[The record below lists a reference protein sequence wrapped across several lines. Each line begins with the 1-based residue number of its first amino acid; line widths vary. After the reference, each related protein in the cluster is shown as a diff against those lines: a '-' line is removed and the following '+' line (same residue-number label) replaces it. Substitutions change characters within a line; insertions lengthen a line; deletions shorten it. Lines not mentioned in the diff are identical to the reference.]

1 MEFQSDN
8 PYTNR
13 DYPPAPSGPNG
24 DALATGAMILGILAA
39 ILCATLT
46 LYPTFILGS
55 IGIVLALLSRG
66 RAARSDLKAR
76 IGMACAA
83 ACIAFNCCAVTATL
97 KAIQTDPQILE
108 KANELIKEQYGMTY
122 EEMIDAIING
132 GELPY

>member
-1 MEFQSDN
+1 MEFQQDN

-13 DYPPAPSGPNG
+13 DYPTAPSGPSG
-24 DALATGAMILGILAA
+24 DALATGAMILGIAA
-39 ILCATLT
+39 AVMCATLT
-46 LYPTFILGS
+46 IYPTFVFGS

-66 RAARSDLKAR
+66 RASRADMKAR

-83 ACIAFNCCAVTATL
+83 AGIAFNCFTITTTL